1 MYKHMP
7 TATGIK
13 VAVCGY
19 FSRDYSL
26 SVLSGC
32 EVNVVG
38 TVCLNMSSHP
48 TATLLPSTRVLQ
60 YVGHTNRVT

>member
-13 VAVCGY
+13 AVCGY

-38 TVCLNMSSHP
+38 TVICQVTLQQLFCLVQEFCNMLAIP
-48 TATLLPSTRVLQ
+48 TELLSI
-60 YVGHTNRVT
+60 